1 MDTKVGVEQLT
12 QLEMGR
18 ERGINART
26 ITQEVKFIPRGTV
39 TGNESDASGI
49 TGPKG

>member
-1 MDTKVGVEQLT
+1 VVTKEGVE

-26 ITQEVKFIPRGTV
+26 ITQGVKFIPTKGD
-39 TGNESDASGI
+39 SDWEGVCSAI
-49 TGPKG
+49 AGPKG